1 MALTTVRST
10 GISSLPSISGANL
23 TSLTAGNLTG
33 NLPAI
38 SGASL
43 TGIAST
49 HTQIFH
55 QETTSNQSE
64 VVIDNVFSS
73 TYDFYHIKGILISG
87 NDNVDFRFR
96 ARTGGASGSTYTG
109 SEYQWLWRGRYV
121 GSSGGGNNDNSSFS
135 DSAWKLADN
144 VDKDSDSSY
153 VSFTMDWFDPNTH
166 ITGRPHYNADV
177 SWQNDSNSTFYRNY
191 ASGKLKTNNNITG
204 LTFYFSSGDV
214 DVTKIVVYGVNAS

>member
-1 MALTTVRST
+1 MPFTTLPTSAYST
-10 GISSLPSISGANL
+10 LDA
-23 TSLTAGNLTG
+23 TKLTG

-43 TGIAST
+43 TNIDSAN
-49 HTQIFH
+49 HVQLFH
-55 QETTSNQSE
+55 SETAVDQSE
-64 VVIDNVFSS
+64 VILDNIFSS
-73 TYDFYHIKGILISG
+73 TYDFYHIKGMFIPYS
-87 NDNVDFRFR
+87 DNVDFRFR
-96 ARTGGASGSTYTG
+96 ARTGGASGSTYSG

-144 VDKDSDSSY
+144 VNLDFESSY
-153 VSFTMDWFDPNTH
+153 VAFTMDWFDPNTNV
-166 ITGRPHYNADV
+166 TERPHYNADV
-177 SWQNDSNSTFYRNY
+177 NWQNNSNSTFYRNY

-214 DVTKIVVYGVNAS
+214 DKVKIVCYGVKTT